1 MPHTEKNSC
10 GGAYGRAAIIW
21 DFLGQLAG
29 KESGKYAPSV
39 AMPAVDRAAGP

>member
-10 GGAYGRAAIIW
+10 GGAYGRAAIFW

-29 KESGKYAPSV
+29 KTGQKELLLDITRNYKTLF
-39 AMPAVDRAAGP
+39 